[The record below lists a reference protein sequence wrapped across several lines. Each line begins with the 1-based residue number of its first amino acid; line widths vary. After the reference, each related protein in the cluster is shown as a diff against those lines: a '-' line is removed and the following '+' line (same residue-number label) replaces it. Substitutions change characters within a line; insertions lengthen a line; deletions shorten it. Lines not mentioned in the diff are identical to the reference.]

1 MLGQIMFM
9 NAPQKGDITISES
22 TRESLKEAIA
32 LLKNAASYAARNDS
46 PEVTREI
53 ADVLCRADG
62 ILKYDEVMSVVEEYS
77 EQLKKRM
84 SE

>member
-1 MLGQIMFM
+1 MLNKIMFM

-22 TRESLKEAIA
+22 TRESLNEAIG
-32 LLKNAASYAARNDS
+32 LLKNAAAYAARNDS

-62 ILKYDEVMSVVEEYS
+62 ILKYDEVMSVVEEYT
-77 EQLKKRM
+77 EQLKKQM
-84 SE
+84 KD